1 MFTRCPACETV
12 FRVNPAILR
21 VAQGQVRC
29 GQCAEVFNALLTLSD
44 DPRQFPAAAAA
55 REAET
60 QTTAAQATATQT
72 TATQTTATQTTA
84 TQAVENEAAEN
95 EENRAVDTSLADRLV
110 NAQQPDET
118 GTASEV
124 TAEPEDAGVAAE
136 ADAEQEAEYTA
147 RTFAPV
153 ELDFKPDELAGF
165 GSELSEFTAAQ
176 TATAPEPGA
185 EPAADTDLELV
196 LAAAAEQQAEPV
208 PDSGA
213 EPGEA
218 AAAAEEIEEITLE
231 DVPEPDDA
239 QPFISDAAAPAGA
252 AASVAV
258 PTIPLEDAQAALLME
273 EPESRAGAWLA
284 WGVAVLV
291 LLSLLGGQWIYMQ
304 RVPLYEKVEL
314 RPWLQRFCRTFHC
327 SLPLVKAPG
336 RIEVVDRMVHE
347 HPRVPQ
353 ALWVE
358 LSFVSRAKEIIAYP
372 VLELRLSDMTGNR
385 VAARRF
391 LPSEYLPTGINAAQG
406 LVPNVVTPVT
416 LEVLMPDAT
425 KVVSFQFDFL

>member
-60 QTTAAQATATQT
+60 QTTAAQA
-72 TATQTTATQTTA
+72 TATQTTA

-176 TATAPEPGA
+176 PAAAPESGA

-196 LAAAAEQQAEPV
+196 LAAAAEQAEPES
-208 PDSGA
+208 DSGA

-218 AAAAEEIEEITLE
+218 AAAAEEIEEIEEITLE

-239 QPFISDAAAPAGA
+239 QPFISDAAAPADA
-252 AASVAV
+252 AASVTV

-304 RVPLYEKVEL
+304 RVPLYEQVEL